1 MTLHPEL
8 MESLLEAGRR
18 DVDLLNAGSTG
29 MVLRVP
35 YADLDEPVQLADLFR
50 GSCGTDAPIVGVL
63 VLPPIA
69 EAAPPTRV
77 PLGELEMAKW
87 KVIFDLYVY

>member
-1 MTLHPEL
+1 
-8 MESLLEAGRR
+8 
-18 DVDLLNAGSTG
+18 
-29 MVLRVP
+29 
-35 YADLDEPVQLADLFR
+35 
-50 GSCGTDAPIVGVL
+50 